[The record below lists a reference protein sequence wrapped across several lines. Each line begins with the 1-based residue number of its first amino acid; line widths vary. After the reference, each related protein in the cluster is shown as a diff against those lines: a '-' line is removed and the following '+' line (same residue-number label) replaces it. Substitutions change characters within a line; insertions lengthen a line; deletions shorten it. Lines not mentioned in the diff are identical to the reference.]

1 MRELFEFEDQYTEK
15 GYTAIAGIDEAGRG
29 PLAGPVVAACAI
41 MPLDD
46 IIEGIN
52 DSKKLSEKKREALF
66 EQIKEKALAF
76 SIVEMSAEVIDDINI
91 LEATKKAMIQ
101 CVTELAMK
109 PDVVF
114 IDAVKLNLPYETLSI
129 IKGDARSYNIAAAS
143 ILAKVHRDRLMRE
156 YAKIYPEYGFAKHK
170 GYGTSEHIRALKE
183 FGPCPLHRALF
194 IRNFI
199 DGSDKK

>member
-76 SIVEMSAEVIDDINI
+76 SIVEMPAEVIDDINI

-101 CVTELAMK
+101 CVTELAKK